1 MTQLS
6 PNARKVARRVL
17 EHETKGRQDAEDLG
31 RAINRAC
38 VEIHQELVNLIGP
51 SGVHILIGR
60 ALYLAKKDFPC
71 LEGVAPVAGQSGCLH
86 RVSESLQGRHPME
99 AKASV
104 VAVLAHLIQLLTSLL
119 GEELGLH
126 PIRRIWPEVVS
137 GNMTPQTQETRQ

>member
-1 MTQLS
+1 
-6 PNARKVARRVL
+6 
-17 EHETKGRQDAEDLG
+17 
-31 RAINRAC
+31 
-38 VEIHQELVNLIGP
+38 
-51 SGVHILIGR
+51 
-60 ALYLAKKDFPC
+60 
-71 LEGVAPVAGQSGCLH
+71 
-86 RVSESLQGRHPME
+86 ME